1 MLAPET
7 GVAKLQGDAHDRQST
22 GHRAARPNTGA
33 DGNAGRDNDFGV
45 DGDHRGQLRHRQVTV
60 ITREGWEAACAE
72 LGQQLPWTTRRANIL
87 VEGLALAEATGRT
100 IRIGEVALTITGET
114 DPCSRMEEQVPGLR
128 DALTPEWRGGVTC
141 DVAHGGEVAVGHGA
155 LLEG

>member
-1 MLAPET
+1 MTGTVLAIARRARTRAPMET
-7 GVAKLQGDAHDRQST
+7 VG
-22 GHRAARPNTGA
+22 AATISVSA
-33 DGNAGRDNDFGV
+33 GV
-45 DGDHRGQLRHRQVTV
+45 DGDHRGQLRRRQVTV

-114 DPCSRMEEQVPGLR
+114 DPCSRMEEQVPGLC

-141 DVAHGGEVAVGHGA
+141 DVAHGGEVAVGDGA
-155 LLEG
+155 QLEG

>member
-1 MLAPET
+1 MET
-7 GVAKLQGDAHDRQST
+7 LDATTISVS
-22 GHRAARPNTGA
+22 A
-33 DGNAGRDNDFGV
+33 GV
-45 DGDHRGQLRHRQVTV
+45 DGDHRGQLRCRQVTV

-114 DPCSRMEEQVPGLR
+114 DPCSRMEEQAPGLC

-141 DVAHGGEVAVGHGA
+141 DVAHGGEVAVGDGA
-155 LLEG
+155 RLEG